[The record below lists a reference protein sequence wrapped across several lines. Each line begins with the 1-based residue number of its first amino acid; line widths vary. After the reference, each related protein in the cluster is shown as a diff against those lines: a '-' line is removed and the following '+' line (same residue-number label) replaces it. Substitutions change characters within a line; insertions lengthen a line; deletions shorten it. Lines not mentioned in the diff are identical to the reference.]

1 MNIYATQD
9 YVDDKISVGLQPP
22 PKVTSYTK
30 PISIPV
36 QSGTQIVFYGSS

>member
-9 YVDDKISVGLQPP
+9 YVNDKILAGLQPP

-30 PISIPV
+30 PTSIPV
-36 QSGTQIVFYGSS
+36 QSGTQLVFYGSS